1 MDNVMSQKIYTNG
14 FYRWGQVVGLE
25 TLDEFLYN
33 PVGELLDS
41 GRNGRELRRFKISL
55 QGQTRTFYLK
65 RLAREPFM
73 KLAQMLLFGY
83 LPRSGPM
90 REQLLLSRLNRA
102 GFATMKTVAYGERR
116 RLGWPVA
123 GFLLV
128 EEVQGQDLAEYYQD
142 CSPAM
147 RVQLLSALGEFFGRL
162 HGAGFFQPV
171 RLKDIFLRGTF
182 GDPCSGYEF
191 VLIDRETSKPGSSA
205 FNWKRALDAVARTVR
220 RTVRDGYILGR
231 SEIRS
236 FCRGYHRALGTVC
249 DSTAVALRKSL
260 FSAYWQE
267 IKRAS
272 K

>member
-1 MDNVMSQKIYTNG
+1 MSQMIFTNG
-14 FYRWGQVVGLE
+14 FYRWGQVAGLE
-25 TLDEFLYN
+25 TLDEFLHS

-41 GRNGRELRRFKISL
+41 GRNGRELRRITIGL

-102 GFATMKTVAYGERR
+102 GFATMKTVAYGEKR

-128 EEVQGQDLAEYYQD
+128 EEVQGQDVAEFYRA
-142 CSPAM
+142 CPPVM
-147 RVQLLSALGEFFGRL
+147 RAQLLSALGRFFGRL

-182 GDPCSGYEF
+182 DGPGNGYEF

-205 FNWKRALDAVARTVR
+205 FTWKRALEALARTVR

-231 SEIRS
+231 SEIRG
-236 FCRGYHRALGTVC
+236 FCRGYHQALGAAC
-249 DSTAVALRKSL
+249 GSTAAALRKDL
-260 FSAYWQE
+260 FAAYRQE
-267 IKRAS
+267 LRRAS